1 MKLISFLLRWTKNIR
16 YSRLIIL
23 STTIGG
29 LVGGVGS
36 LGLLAI
42 LNHGLSRPGS
52 ASKLLIWEFVALCAF
67 IPAVKMASQIPMMRL
82 SRRANVQLRM
92 QLCRQILAA
101 PLRHLEQVGPHRILA
116 SLTDDIPTITGALG
130 MMPSLCL
137 NFAMLIAF
145 LIYLGRLSSTGL
157 IILMVAIVVGVS
169 VYLLISRRAKYYSK
183 LAREEWDALLKD
195 YRALTTGTKELK
207 LHRERRQAFLSED
220 LNATSLRLAGRRNS
234 EALVFMFAGSWG
246 TVFGSVL
253 LGLIVF
259 GLPQMGGVDTHVVIA
274 FTFGLIYVM
283 GPVQSLIGIVPSFTR
298 MNIALNKVEQLGLS
312 LTDHASDDLGARPAQ
327 PNPAW
332 SRLRL
337 NGVTHSYY
345 REAEDRSFLLG
356 PIDLDI
362 HPGELIFCV
371 GGNGSGKTTLVKL
384 LTGLYAPEAGE
395 IYFDDLL
402 VTDENRDEYRQHFS
416 VVFSDFFLF
425 ESLLGLATSDL
436 DEKTRK
442 YISQLQLDRKVQVQ
456 NGRLSTIDLSQ
467 GQRKRLA
474 LLTAFL
480 EDRSIYIFDE
490 WAADQDPMFKDIFY
504 LNLLPELKA
513 KGKTIIVISHD
524 DKYYYL
530 ADRIVKL
537 DSGQL
542 EFDKV
547 VDSSFAEELKGDKQ
561 IVNLLH

>member
-1 MKLISFLLRWTKNIR
+1 MKLISFLLYWTKSIR
-16 YSRLIIL
+16 YSRLIIF

-29 LVGGVGS
+29 LAGGICS

-42 LNHGLSRPGS
+42 LNRGISRVGS
-52 ASKLLIWEFVALCAF
+52 ASKLTIAEFFALCAF
-67 IPAVKMASQIPMMRL
+67 VPAVKMASQIPMMRL

-92 QLCRQILAA
+92 QVCRQILSA

-116 SLTDDIPTITGALG
+116 SLTDDIPQITSALG
-130 MMPSLCL
+130 LVPNLCL
-137 NFAMLIAF
+137 NLAMLIAF

-157 IILMVAIVVGVS
+157 IFLMIAIGVGVT
-169 VYLLISRRAKYYSK
+169 VYLLIARRAKYHSK
-183 LAREEWDALLKD
+183 LAREDWDALLKD

-220 LNATSLRLAGRRNS
+220 LNETSLRLARRRNS
-234 EALVFMFAGSWG
+234 EAMVFMFAGNWG
-246 TVFGSVL
+246 SIFGSVL

-259 GLPQMGGVDTHVVIA
+259 GLPQMRGVDTHVVIA
-274 FTFGLIYVM
+274 FTFGLLYLM
-283 GPVQSLIGIVPSFTR
+283 GPVESLIGVVPAFTR

-312 LTDHASDDLGARPAQ
+312 LTDHASDNLGTRPAQ
-327 PNPAW
+327 PKPDW
-332 SRLRL
+332 SHLRL

-362 HPGELIFCV
+362 HPGELIFCI

-395 IYFDDLL
+395 IYFDDVL
-402 VTDENRDEYRQHFS
+402 VTDESRDDYRQNFS

-425 ESLLGLATSDL
+425 ESLLGLGTSDL

-442 YISQLQLDRKVQVQ
+442 YISQLQLNRKVQVQ

-480 EDRSIYIFDE
+480 EDRSIYVFDE

-504 LNLLPELKA
+504 LSLLPELKA

-542 EFDKV
+542 DFDKV
-547 VDSSFAEELKGDKQ
+547 VDSPFSAELKADKQ
-561 IVNLLH
+561 VVITQ

>member
-1 MKLISFLLRWTKNIR
+1 MKLISFLLRWTRNIR
-16 YSRLIIL
+16 YSRLIIF

-29 LVGGVGS
+29 LVGGVCS
-36 LGLLAI
+36 LALLAI
-42 LNHGLSRPGS
+42 LNRGLSRPGA
-52 ASKLLIWEFVALCAF
+52 ASKLIIWEFVALCF
-67 IPAVKMASQIPMMRL
+67 LNPAITMATQIPMMRL
-82 SRRANVQLRM
+82 GRRANINLRL

-116 SLTDDIPTITGALG
+116 SLTDDIPQITGALG
-130 MMPSLCL
+130 LLPSFCL
-137 NFAMLIAF
+137 NLAMLIAF
-145 LIYLGRLSSTGL
+145 LIYLGRLSATGL
-157 IILMVAIVVGVS
+157 IILMVAIGIGVT
-169 VYLLISRRAKYYSK
+169 VYLLIARRAKYYSK
-183 LAREEWDALLKD
+183 LAREEWDVLLKD

-207 LHRERRQAFLSED
+207 LHRERQQAFLSEN
-220 LNATSLRLAGRRNS
+220 LNATSSRLARLRNN
-234 EALVFMFAGSWG
+234 EALIFMFGSSWG
-246 TVFGSVL
+246 TVFGSML

-259 GLPQMGGVDTHVVIA
+259 GLPQLGGVDTHVVIA
-274 FTFGLIYVM
+274 FTFGLLYLM
-283 GPVQSLIGIVPSFTR
+283 GPVSGLIGIVPAFTR
-298 MNIALNKVEQLGLS
+298 INIALNKVEQLGLS
-312 LTDHASDDLGARPAQ
+312 MTDSSSDDLESRPAQ
-327 PNPAW
+327 PVPAW
-332 SRLRL
+332 NRLRL
-337 NGVTHSYY
+337 DGVSHSYY

-384 LTGLYAPEAGE
+384 ITGLYAPEAGE
-395 IYFDDLL
+395 ISFDDLP

-425 ESLLGLATSDL
+425 ESLLGLGSSDL

-480 EDRSIYIFDE
+480 EDRPIYIFDE

-542 EFDKV
+542 DFDKI
-547 VDSSFAEELKGDKQ
+547 VDSPFSAELKADKQ
-561 IVNLLH
+561 VVITP

>member
-1 MKLISFLLRWTKNIR
+1 MKLIYFLLHWTKSIR
-16 YSRLIIL
+16 YSRLIIF

-29 LVGGVGS
+29 LAGGVCS

-42 LNHGLSRPGS
+42 LNRGISRLGT
-52 ASKLLIWEFVALCAF
+52 ASRLTIAEFFALCA
-67 IPAVKMASQIPMMRL
+67 IVPAVKMASQIPMMRL

-92 QLCRQILAA
+92 QLSRQILTA

-116 SLTDDIPTITGALG
+116 SLTDDIPQITGALG
-130 MMPSLCL
+130 LIPNLCL
-137 NFAMLIAF
+137 NSAMLIAF
-145 LIYLGRLSSTGL
+145 LIYLGRLSSPGL
-157 IILMVAIVVGVS
+157 IILMVAIGVGVS
-169 VYLLISRRAKYYSK
+169 VYLLIARRAKYYSK
-183 LAREEWDALLKD
+183 LARDDWDVLLND

-207 LHRERRQAFLSED
+207 LHRERRQAFLSDD
-220 LNATSLRLAGRRNS
+220 LNATSLRLARRRNS
-234 EALVFMFAGSWG
+234 EAMVFMFAGNWG
-246 TVFGSVL
+246 SIFGSVL
-253 LGLIVF
+253 MGLIVF
-259 GLPQMGGVDTHVVIA
+259 GLPQMRGVDTHVVIA
-274 FTFGLIYVM
+274 FTFGLLYLM
-283 GPVQSLIGIVPSFTR
+283 GPVESLIGVVPAFTR
-298 MNIALNKVEQLGLS
+298 MNIALNKVEQLGIS
-312 LTDHASDDLGARPAQ
+312 LTDHASDDPGTRPAQ
-327 PNPAW
+327 PDPDW
-332 SRLRL
+332 SHLRL

-362 HPGELIFCV
+362 HPGELIFCI

-395 IYFDDLL
+395 IYFDDVL
-402 VTDENRDEYRQHFS
+402 VTDETRDDYRQNFS

-425 ESLLGLATSDL
+425 ESLLGLGTSDL

-456 NGRLSTIDLSQ
+456 NGRLSTLDLSQ

-504 LNLLPELKA
+504 LTLLPELRA

-542 EFDKV
+542 DFDKI
-547 VDSSFAEELKGDKQ
+547 VDSPFSAELKADKQ
-561 IVNLLH
+561 VVITQ

>member
-1 MKLISFLLRWTKNIR
+1 MKLISFLLRWTKDIR

-29 LVGGVGS
+29 LVGGVCS

-42 LNHGLSRPGS
+42 LNRGLSRPGS
-52 ASKLLIWEFVALCAF
+52 ASKLIIWEYVALCAF
-67 IPAVKMASQIPMMRL
+67 TPAVKMASQIPMMRL

-130 MMPSLCL
+130 LMPNLCL

-157 IILMVAIVVGVS
+157 IILIVAIAVGVS
-169 VYLLISRRAKYYSK
+169 VYLLIARRAKYYSK

-220 LNATSLRLAGRRNS
+220 LNATSSRLARLRNS
-234 EALVFMFAGSWG
+234 EALIFMFASSWG

-274 FTFGLIYVM
+274 FIFGLLYLM
-283 GPVQSLIGIVPSFTR
+283 GPVESLIGVVPSFTR
-298 MNIALNKVEQLGLS
+298 MNIALNKVQQLGLS
-312 LTDHASDDLGARPAQ
+312 LTDHASDDLGPRPAQ

-425 ESLLGLATSDL
+425 ESLLGLGTSDL

-490 WAADQDPMFKDIFY
+490 WAADQDPMFKNIFY

-542 EFDKV
+542 DFDKI
-547 VDSSFAEELKGDKQ
+547 VDSSFTEELKGHKQ
-561 IVNLLH
+561 VLNLH

>member
-1 MKLISFLLRWTKNIR
+1 MKLIRFLLYWTKNIR
-16 YSRLIIL
+16 YSRLIIF

-29 LVGGVGS
+29 LAGGVCS

-42 LNHGLSRPGS
+42 LNRGISRLGS
-52 ASKLLIWEFVALCAF
+52 ASRLTIAEFFALCA
-67 IPAVKMASQIPMMRL
+67 IVPAVKMASQIPMMRL
-82 SRRANVQLRM
+82 SRRANVQLRL
-92 QLCRQILAA
+92 QVCRQILSA

-116 SLTDDIPTITGALG
+116 SLTDDIPQITGALG
-130 MMPSLCL
+130 LVPSLCL
-137 NFAMLIAF
+137 NLAMLIAF
-145 LIYLGRLSSTGL
+145 LIYLGRLSSPGL
-157 IILMVAIVVGVS
+157 IILMVAIAVGVT
-169 VYLLISRRAKYYSK
+169 VYLLIARRAKYYSK
-183 LAREEWDALLKD
+183 LAREDWDALLKD

-220 LNATSLRLAGRRNS
+220 LNETSLRLARRRNS
-234 EALVFMFAGSWG
+234 EALVFMFAGNWG
-246 TVFGSVL
+246 SVFGSVL
-253 LGLIVF
+253 MGLIVF
-259 GLPQMGGVDTHVVIA
+259 GLPQMRGVDTHVVIA
-274 FTFGLIYVM
+274 FTFGLLYLM
-283 GPVQSLIGIVPSFTR
+283 GPVESLIGVVPAFTR

-312 LTDHASDDLGARPAQ
+312 LTDHSSTDLGPAQ
-327 PNPAW
+327 PKPDW
-332 SRLRL
+332 SHLRL
-337 NGVTHSYY
+337 KGVTHSYY

-362 HPGELIFCV
+362 HPGELIFCI

-395 IYFDDLL
+395 IYFNDVL
-402 VTDENRDEYRQHFS
+402 VTDENSDDFRQNFS

-425 ESLLGLATSDL
+425 ESLLGLGTSDL
-436 DEKTRK
+436 DERTRK

-456 NGRLSTIDLSQ
+456 KGRLSTIELSQ

-504 LNLLPELKA
+504 LSLLPELKA

-542 EFDKV
+542 DFDKI
-547 VDSSFAEELKGDKQ
+547 VDSPFSAELKADKQ
-561 IVNLLH
+561 VVITQ